1 MADHAGYTPL
11 TPSDFFADGRSARPV
26 VPGTVARGQ
35 LRIDAPLYTGRNDKG
50 ELVSEFPF
58 EMTREVLQRGK
69 ERFTIFCSV
78 CHGLTGHGDGRIVQR
93 GFTAPPNYITDDS
106 RALALQGGKT
116 LVARRPLEQEDGKAQ
131 LSAVKLTEV
140 PVGHFYEVIS
150 KGFGAMPD
158 YATQVPVKDR
168 WAIAGYIRVLQYS
181 QSPAFREKGGKR

>member
-1 MADHAGYTPL
+1 VLPACSQQMADNAAYKPL

-35 LRIDAPLYTGRNDKG
+35 LQIDSPLYTGRDDKS

-58 EMTREVLQRGK
+58 DMTREVLERGK

-78 CHGLTGHGDGRIVQR
+78 CHGLTGHGNGRIVQR

-106 RALALQGGKT
+106 RAFALLGQPGK
-116 LVARRPLEQEDGKAQ
+116 
-131 LSAVKLTEV
+131 KLTEV
-140 PVGHFYEVIS
+140 PVGHFFEVIS

-158 YATQVPVKDR
+158 HASQVPVRDR
-168 WAIAGYIRVLQYS
+168 WAISGYIRALQYS
-181 QSPAFREKGGKR
+181 QSPAFRKKGGER